1 MRTSCAPELK
11 GRQSPLEK
19 STPPKSRKTFT
30 DQLRVTFRWLL
41 DPAADFLERVGI
53 HPNVL
58 TLLGVLG
65 TGVSA
70 VLAAKGMFAWSGFVF
85 LLMSPIDAL
94 DGALA
99 RRLGEPENFG
109 AFVDSVSDRYG
120 ELFIFGG
127 LLWYSLQQESMIWS
141 MAVYLAAFGSVL
153 VSYIRAR
160 AQSLGMEAKVGL
172 LSRVERILVLGPSLL
187 FNIPLVGVGIIAVGA
202 NVTALHRILHVRAQA
217 HRRHFSK
224 REEQQA

>member
-1 MRTSCAPELK
+1 MRA
-11 GRQSPLEK
+11 G
-19 STPPKSRKTFT
+19 
-30 DQLRVTFRWLL
+30 V
-41 DPAADFLERVGI
+41 

-58 TLLGVLG
+58 TLTGVLG
-65 TGVSA
+65 TVVSA
-70 VLAAKGMFAWSGFVF
+70 VLAAKGMFAWSGFVY

-127 LLWYSLQQESMIWS
+127 LLWYSLEQGSVIWS

-153 VSYIRAR
+153 VSYVRAR

-187 FNIPLVGVGIIAVGA
+187 FNIPWVGVGIIALGA

-217 HRRHFSK
+217 HRRDFPQ
-224 REEQQA
+224 REEH